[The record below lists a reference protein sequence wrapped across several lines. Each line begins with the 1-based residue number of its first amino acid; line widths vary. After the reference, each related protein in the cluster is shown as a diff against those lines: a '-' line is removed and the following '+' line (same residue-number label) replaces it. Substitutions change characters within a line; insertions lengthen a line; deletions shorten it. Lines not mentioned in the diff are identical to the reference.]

1 MSDEKKRVLVMEDS
15 DIFAEMLLEFLSS
28 SDFVLDRA
36 VNGFEGIKQVY
47 SFMPHLI
54 VSDVEMPLFKG
65 YQVTRFLK
73 SRKNTK
79 AIPVIMFTS
88 LAETKDKF
96 WGTNA
101 GADKYI
107 EKSPDNFQPLLDAIN
122 ETLSRPHNIDFA
134 AIEKEAK
141 KINDN
146 TIIESVNSLLDN
158 KLFQT
163 TTIGMLT
170 ELSDKAFS
178 LDMIAKGIFDLLH
191 TICEAEITSMMIRG
205 TKGTLYIYS
214 ANFAGFSAEI
224 ADDFSGICVSDFNSL
239 FPDFKVESKSIED
252 LFPAGNNN
260 KKIVSYIKVPLAIGG
275 ENFAS
280 VHIAN
285 STNEYFSPG
294 ILENVTVFL
303 GAAAP
308 IISNALSMRELAEL
322 QKNTRTAFARYVP
335 PDVMDEIIDNSSK
348 LVSQSE
354 SRNVTVLFVDIR
366 NFTRL
371 SEKSVAQDVVDFL
384 NAYFAEIGS
393 IIISEGGHID
403 KFIGDAA
410 MALFGAFK
418 VLDDPEASAVRAAI
432 KIFSVL
438 NDIDTSKISLS
449 TGSLKIGIGINC
461 GQCVLGNIGFRNK
474 MDYTVIGNTVN
485 LASRLEGVTKLYC
498 HPLIVSEYIYNSIKD
513 QFLLRK
519 IDNVRVK
526 GKEEAVGIYSV
537 YTGFKDNKGDNSHSA
552 KNSSMPMVPTLLID
566 RTTFENYNKGLQ
578 LFYMREWKPAQEYFS
593 LAVEAD
599 ENDYLS
605 KLYLSRTK
613 EYIQTPPP
621 DNWDGVVTLSEK

>member
-1 MSDEKKRVLVMEDS
+1 MSDEKKRVLIMEDS

-28 SDFVLDRA
+28 SDFLLQRA

-96 WGTNA
+96 WGANA

-107 EKSPDNFQPLLDAIN
+107 EKSPDNFQSLLDAIN
-122 ETLSRPHNIDFA
+122 ETLSQPNNIDFA

-178 LDMIAKGIFDLLH
+178 LDMIVKGIFDLLH
-191 TICEAEITSMMIRG
+191 TICEAEIVSMMIRG

-214 ANFAGFSAEI
+214 ANFTGFSAEI
-224 ADDFSGICVSDFNSL
+224 ANDFSGICVSDFNSL

-252 LFPAGNNN
+252 FFPAGNNK
-260 KKIVSYIKVPLAIGG
+260 KKIVSYIKVPLVIGG
-275 ENFAS
+275 VSFAS

-294 ILENVTVFL
+294 ILENITVFL
-303 GAAAP
+303 SAAAP
-308 IISNALSMRELAEL
+308 IVSNALSMRELAEL

-348 LVSQSE
+348 LASQSE

-371 SEKSVAQDVVDFL
+371 SERSGAQDVVDFL
-384 NAYFAEIGS
+384 NTYFAEIGN

-418 VLDDPEASAVRAAI
+418 VLEDPEASAIRAAI

-438 NDIDTSKISLS
+438 NNIDTSKISLPQ
-449 TGSLKIGIGINC
+449 GSLKIGIGINC

-485 LASRLEGVTKLYC
+485 LASRLEGVTKIYR
-498 HPLIVSEYIYNSIKD
+498 HQLIVSEHIYNSVKD

-537 YTGFKDNKGDNSHSA
+537 YTGFKDEADNAHYQG
-552 KNSSMPMVPTLLID
+552 KLHDIPTVPSLLINRETLD
-566 RTTFENYNKGLQ
+566 NYNKGLQ
-578 LFYMREWKPAQEYFS
+578 LFYIREWKPAQEYFS
-593 LAVEAD
+593 KALEAD
-599 ENDYLS
+599 KDDFLS
-605 KLYLSRTK
+605 QLYINRSI
-613 EYIQTPPP
+613 EYSYTPPP
-621 DNWDGVVTLSEK
+621 DNWDGVVTLLEK

>member
-1 MSDEKKRVLVMEDS
+1 MSDEKKRILVMEDS

-47 SFMPHLI
+47 SFLPHLI

-65 YQVTRFLK
+65 YQATRFLK

-79 AIPVIMFTS
+79 TIPIIMFTS

-101 GADKYI
+101 GADRYI
-107 EKSPDNFQPLLDAIN
+107 EKSPDNFQPLLDTIN
-122 ETLSRPHNIDFA
+122 EILSQSHDIDFA

-178 LDMIAKGIFDLLH
+178 LDIIVQGIFELLH

-205 TKGTLYIYS
+205 TKGTLYIFS

-252 LFPAGNNN
+252 LFPAGTIS
-260 KKIVSYIKVPLAIGG
+260 KKIISYIKVPLAIGG

-285 STNEYFSPG
+285 SINEYFSPG
-294 ILENVTVFL
+294 ILENITVFL
-303 GAAAP
+303 CAAAP

-371 SEKSVAQDVVDFL
+371 SEKSAAQDVVDFL
-384 NAYFAEIGS
+384 NDYFAEIGS
-393 IIISEGGHID
+393 IIISEGGQID

-418 VLDDPEASAVRAAI
+418 NLEDPEASAVRAGI
-432 KIFSVL
+432 KILSVL
-438 NDIDTSKISLS
+438 NNIDTSKISIPQ
-449 TGSLKIGIGINC
+449 GSLKIGIGINC

-485 LASRLEGVTKLYC
+485 LASRLEGVTKLYK
-498 HPLIVSEYIYNSIKD
+498 HPLIVSEHIYNSIKD
-513 QFLLRK
+513 NFLLRK

-537 YTGFKDNKGDNSHSA
+537 YTGFKDNNGDDMLPDKKSGA
-552 KNSSMPMVPTLLID
+552 QTVPSLLID
-566 RTTFENYNKGLQ
+566 RTTLENYNKGLQ
-578 LFYMREWKPAQEYFS
+578 LFYMQEWKPAQEYFS
-593 LAVEAD
+593 KALETD
-599 ENDYLS
+599 KNDFLS
-605 KLYLSRTK
+605 QLYLDRSI
-613 EYIQTPPP
+613 EFSYTPPP
-621 DNWDGVVTLSEK
+621 DNWDGVVTLMEK